1 MNTAAYQQ
9 FWIWLS
15 YQPNRAKWGFRLFL
29 ASQIVWLAAFL
40 LAPHAAAAGL
50 DGLLGF
56 TGINDSHNI
65 PLSANMY
72 VRADDTLF
80 DWNGVLPRI
89 NTGVSVSDGIAASV
103 GAWITSFIV
112 VSVSLM
118 LWLIK
123 VLRSSFWNDLIG
135 AIFKIVGFSLEQVV
149 NAGPF
154 VPLGLLIGSFVGVMM
169 MAFGRHTAGRMTIVI
184 TWAIGIIGMSVGHD
198 AVSKLL
204 APSGWLNQVRTVADG
219 IAGTLMRR
227 GQLISSGDTGIDR
240 KFDELQTGFA
250 DATRQGLQQWM
261 LGRIV
266 DGQPTDQIR
275 AGVRSDALC
284 SLAWDSGQRSGDSKK
299 LLEYVVKACPADVQT
314 HLSNI
319 SQFEGLFLL
328 ALLFACL
335 AVGAKYAW
343 NGLNC
348 LFRAGGY
355 AGFALGILVYA
366 LFDGFPRRF
375 GKLAAGDFV
384 KQVLS
389 YGVWIVMTG
398 LYVLVL
404 MTCYQ
409 LKTGNPFA
417 NSLVG
422 RLMVT
427 AIFMVLLTTFLR
439 HLGRLHE
446 IAMRQP
452 SAPDVSPGKLASA
465 VGGAA
470 GGAAAMG
477 LSGAMAARAGGGGR
491 PVNNA
496 STASRLNAGM
506 GAAQRALSFA
516 HPAAAA
522 VGSVAG
528 GVGGAGLSAFQS
540 RRGRDE
546 DSSAGSGGSRG
557 SRGPAGRSDGAGNSS
572 RGPGRSDDAASRASE
587 RAQRVR
593 DDAAAMARNTA
604 LRRPGEDS
612 ASRPAGTAGGGSG
625 FVTR

>member
-1 MNTAAYQQ
+1 MNTARYEQ
-9 FWIWLS
+9 FWLWLA
-15 YQPNRAKWGFRLFL
+15 YQPNRSRWGFRVLL
-29 ASQIVWLAAFL
+29 ASQIVWLAAFM
-40 LAPHAAAAGL
+40 LAPHAAAAGV

-56 TGINDSHNI
+56 TGINDSHHI
-65 PLSANMY
+65 PLTANMY

-123 VLRSSFWNDLIG
+123 VLRSAFWNDLIG

-169 MAFGRHTAGRMTIVI
+169 MAVGRHTAGRMAIAV
-184 TWAIGIIGMSVGHD
+184 TWALGIIGYSIGTD
-198 AVSKLL
+198 AVSKVL

-219 IAGTLMRR
+219 IAGTLMRQGR
-227 GQLISSGDTGIDR
+227 LISSGDTGIDR

-266 DGQPTDQIR
+266 DGQPADQIR

-284 SLAWDSGQRSGDSKK
+284 SLAWDRGQESGNAKT
-299 LLEYVVKACPADVQT
+299 LLTYVVKACPADVQT

-319 SQFEGLFLL
+319 SQFEGLFLF
-328 ALLFACL
+328 ALLMACL
-335 AVGAKYAW
+335 FVGAKYAW

-348 LFRAGGY
+348 LFRA
-355 AGFALGILVYA
+355 AGIAAFALAILVYA

-375 GKLAAGDFV
+375 GKLVASDFV

-404 MTCYQ
+404 MTCFQ
-409 LKTGNPFA
+409 LKTGNPLA

-427 AIFMVLLTTFLR
+427 AIIMVMLTTLLR
-439 HLGRLHE
+439 HLGKLHE

-452 SAPDVSPGKLASA
+452 SAPNVSPGKLAAPIAGA
-465 VGGAA
+465 VGA
-470 GGAAAMG
+470 AAAMG
-477 LSGAMAARAGGGGR
+477 VSGAMAARGGGGR
-491 PVNNA
+491 PVNNS
-496 STASRLNAGM
+496 STAARLNAGM

-516 HPAAAA
+516 HPGASA
-522 VGSVAG
+522 VGAIAG
-528 GVGGAGLSAFQS
+528 GFGGAGLSSFQS
-540 RRGRDE
+540 RRGGDGGA
-546 DSSAGSGGSRG
+546 STGPGGAGGSR
-557 SRGPAGRSDGAGNSS
+557 RPAGRSDSGNS
-572 RGPGRSDDAASRASE
+572 GPGRGDDAASRASE

-593 DDAAAMARNTA
+593 EDAAALARSTA
-604 LRRPGEDS
+604 LRRPGEIS
-612 ASRPAGTAGGGSG
+612 STSRPAGTAGGGSG
-625 FVTR
+625 FVSR